1 MAQNFTGVQG
11 VADHTLK
18 VDDIG
23 NGNAPYLHIF
33 HLFDKT
39 VASALNPKSTN
50 IRKEF
55 HQDFKIEKKERDQL
69 DKTASGTAKKCSEP
83 ST

>member
-23 NGNAPYLHIF
+23 NGNAPYLHVF

-55 HQDFKIEKKERDQL
+55 HQDFKRERDQWN
-69 DKTASGTAKKCSEP
+69 KTASGTAKKCSEP